1 MRNIILFDDDK
12 VRAALL
18 PLTFTRPV
26 AEVRFGIM
34 TQTEK
39 WKHAIEGE
47 YSYQTQDYLSV
58 KYPTVMAEDN
68 LFIAAH
74 VSPDAALVDAI
85 LALADGAALRPAMWS
100 MTATSWPSAR

>member
-58 KYPTVMAEDN
+58 YRRGCLPR
-68 LFIAAH
+68 IC
-74 VSPDAALVDAI
+74 
-85 LALADGAALRPAMWS
+85 
-100 MTATSWPSAR
+100 